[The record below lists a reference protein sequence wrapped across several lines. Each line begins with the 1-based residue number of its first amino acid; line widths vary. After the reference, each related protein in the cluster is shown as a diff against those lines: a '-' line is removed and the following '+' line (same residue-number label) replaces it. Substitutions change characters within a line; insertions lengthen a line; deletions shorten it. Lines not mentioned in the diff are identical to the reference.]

1 MEMLGE
7 LFLLIVFIAL
17 NGFFVASEYALIT
30 LRKTHVDDLAR
41 SGDTSAK
48 LLSYAI
54 EHLDQYVSATQL
66 GVTIASLAV
75 GWIGE
80 TSLAKLLAPLFV
92 GMPPALAFITGNGVA
107 ALVAFAIVTFLTIVF
122 GELAPKMTALQRT
135 ETVGFFIIRP
145 LTLFTKIFL
154 PAIWLLNHTGNT
166 IVRFV
171 GINPKNVQRQIYSE
185 REIAMIAS
193 SSAASGAIQK
203 EEAELVSKAL
213 RLDDIAVSELMRHKK
228 DIRAIASD
236 TLLRDVVLIINRD
249 THNRFPVYKDSFEH
263 IIGYVHVKDIY
274 KLLLNKKEMTPL
286 SEHTIIRPL
295 IFVPNMRK
303 ASEVLL
309 EMRKR
314 AIQMAIIQ
322 DKENEIIGLVTTE
335 DIFESLVGEVKNKK

>member
-1 MEMLGE
+1 MLAE
-7 LFLLIVFIAL
+7 LLLLVVFIGL
-17 NGFFVASEYALIT
+17 NGFFVASEYALIN
-30 LRKTHVDDLAR
+30 LRKTHVDDLVR
-41 SGDTSAK
+41 SGNTTAK
-48 LLSYAI
+48 LLFYAI
-54 EHLDQYVSATQL
+54 DHLDQYISATQL
-66 GVTIASLAV
+66 GVTIASLAI

-80 TSLAKLLAPLFV
+80 TSLAELLAPLFA
-92 GMPPALAFITGNGVA
+92 GMPPTLAFITGTSIA
-107 ALVAFAIVTFLTIVF
+107 ALLAFVTVTFLTIVF

-145 LTLFTKIFL
+145 LSIFTKIFL
-154 PAIWLLNHTGNT
+154 PAIWLLNHTGST
-166 IVRFV
+166 IVRLI
-171 GINPKNVQRQIYSE
+171 GINPQNVQRQIYSE
-185 REIAMIAS
+185 REIAIIAS

-213 RLDDIAVSELMRHKK
+213 RLDDIAISELMRHTK

-249 THNRFPVYKDSFEH
+249 THNRFPVYEDSFEH

-286 SEHTIIRPL
+286 SEHKIIRPL
-295 IFVPNMRK
+295 IFVPDVRK

-314 AIQMAIIQ
+314 AIQMAIVH
-322 DKENEIIGLVTTE
+322 DKKNEIAGLVTME
-335 DIFESLVGEVKNKK
+335 DIFESLVGEVEHKK